1 MAWYRFSACNAG
13 SPTVEDYFYFEEHE
27 GDPDDEELLSDQ
39 QLKEEWSLWT
49 ARLGYGLGLGLTHDF
64 AKYERVGSLSKNGRM
79 LLLRHYNNALD
90 DAQRMIDV
98 LLETPVAKEQ
108 GEVL

>member
-1 MAWYRFSACNAG
+1 MAWYRFYVCDAG
-13 SPTVEDYFYFEEHE
+13 SPKVEDYFYFEEYE
-27 GDPDDEELLSDQ
+27 GDPEDEELLTDQ

-49 ARLGYGLGLGLTHDF
+49 ARIGYGLGLGLTHDF
-64 AKYERVGSLSKNGRM
+64 AEYEKVVALPEETRHRR
-79 LLLRHYNNALD
+79 LRFYNNAID

-98 LLETPVAKEQ
+98 LLEAPVAKEQ